1 MNNAVNQYRHIIL
14 NYVSHTLTSIN
25 FSQFDER
32 SILII
37 IEKLNE
43 IERTLNI
50 DIFNK
55 ITFKKNLNGIEC
67 SFSLKTLCNPLN
79 LIRWKSFFET
89 PAGFNKEITE
99 SICKILL
106 DIEKEN

>member
-1 MNNAVNQYRHIIL
+1 MNNAVNQYRQIIL
-14 NYVSHTLTSIN
+14 SYVNQTLTSIK

-43 IERTLNI
+43 IDRTLNI

-67 SFSLKTLCNPLN
+67 SFSLKTLCSPLN

-89 PAGFNKEITE
+89 PTDFIKEITE
-99 SICKILL
+99 AICKILL
-106 DIEKEN
+106 DIEEGN